1 MHRNLIAHS
10 VVACVASV
18 FTAWAA
24 SQPTV
29 AADLGQGAG
38 APGAAAP
45 LSGWTVS
52 LTPYAWATFLNGS
65 NTVKRRTV
73 DLDVDPIQVISHL
86 ARVPFF
92 GYGEMRKGPFALYTD
107 IIYADLA
114 LSGSGI
120 HTRNTAALGAS
131 LGLNFQQV
139 IAEAGGMYEIARW
152 DSGGSLKDAQAGKS
166 FTAIEALGGF
176 RYWNQ
181 QLDLNFNLS
190 GTIDTTGLALSG
202 NRAIARSGTVDW
214 VDPLIGLRLRHQ
226 VEPGKELVLRGD
238 IGGFGVGSQFSWNL
252 LAAYNYQIAKST
264 SLYLGYRALDV
275 DYTQGQGRTLYEFN
289 VIQHGPVTGL
299 TIQF

>member
-1 MHRNLIAHS
+1 
-10 VVACVASV
+10 
-18 FTAWAA
+18 
-24 SQPTV
+24 
-29 AADLGQGAG
+29 
-38 APGAAAP
+38 
-45 LSGWTVS
+45 
-52 LTPYAWATFLNGS
+52 
-65 NTVKRRTV
+65 
-73 DLDVDPIQVISHL
+73 
-86 ARVPFF
+86 
-92 GYGEMRKGPFALYTD
+92 
-107 IIYADLA
+107 
-114 LSGSGI
+114 
-120 HTRNTAALGAS
+120 
-131 LGLNFQQV
+131 
-139 IAEAGGMYEIARW
+139 MYEIARW